1 MKEIIDACEDL
12 KAKLPEKSVFTIIDR
27 KDGFWQIELDESSSS
42 LNTFR
47 TPLGR
52 CSLMRML
59 FRISS
64 APEISQ
70 KRLNL
75 LFVGIPGASIVLDD
89 VIVLATDDFEHDR
102 ILRQGLEL

>member
-1 MKEIIDACEDL
+1 
-12 KAKLPEKSVFTIIDR
+12 
-27 KDGFWQIELDESSSS
+27 
-42 LNTFR
+42 
-47 TPLGR
+47 
-52 CSLMRML
+52 MRML

-70 KRLNL
+70 KRLNV
-75 LFVGIPGASIVLDD
+75 LFVGIPGANIVLDD